1 MKKYIVIAIM
11 AIISASTYAQVLV
24 GGTNSTLI
32 PDAGPIFVSGNNN
45 VGARKDTLSLTGK
58 GLYFPRVD
66 LAKVTSFGSVPTV
79 PPAAPV
85 NNEYNT
91 RLDGLIVYNIANG
104 GVAGNSNPGVIGA
117 TEGTLTPGFWY
128 YENKSTTFNGG
139 IWKPLGSGVVVA
151 DTPANGDVKYEGGG
165 LKYWDVDQWKPLS
178 GQGLVPP
185 THDPNVT
192 VGLTGGKT
200 EIMVGE
206 IITLTSSEG
215 VTWLLAQS
223 DDYAELINGDSQ
235 LKGLAPGIV
244 TVRATTADN
253 RYNEFTV
260 TVKSANN
267 PDGSGNL
274 NVGSNTY
281 KTYEYS
287 GVTWMVTNS
296 KEGTS
301 SAQKYNNDNSRVN
314 GYYYTWAQ
322 AAGACP
328 AGWRLPAQAE
338 WNSLIAWI
346 NSNKTSEG
354 AKFWITDAGSAFA
367 GYYYT
372 GWYHWGTDGFWWGA
386 SSGLYGLGYTGGVGT
401 YTDTTSYWFSVR
413 CVKNNPL

>member
-1 MKKYIVIAIM
+1 MNTKIKCLLLVMLFITTTVCYGQIRTADTNTVNA
-11 AIISASTYAQVLV
+11 APGSSAFIDASSSSAY
-24 GGTNSTLI
+24 ND
-32 PDAGPIFVSGNNN
+32 PDDN
-45 VGARKDTLSLTGK
+45 LGK
-58 GLYFPRVD
+58 GLLFPRVD
-66 LAKVTSFGSVPTV
+66 LTTFTAFGGVVGLGNSHPTFYDGFV
-79 PPAAPV
+79 V
-85 NNEYNT
+85 YNT
-91 RLDGLIVYNIANG
+91 ASS
-104 GVAGNSNPGVIGA
+104 GVAGVGE
-117 TEGTLTPGFWY
+117 TEGQLSPGFWY
-128 YENKSTTFNGG
+128 YDNSNPTGETNALKLVSGT
-139 IWKPLGSGVVVA
+139 WKPLGSGVAVA

-367 GYYYT
+367 GGYAT
-372 GWYHWGTDGFWWGA
+372 GWDDWGTRGYWWGA
-386 SSGLYGLGYTGGVGT
+386 SSGLYGLGTTGGVST
-401 YTDTTSYWFSVR
+401 STSPTSYWFSVR

>member
-1 MKKYIVIAIM
+1 MNNFKKILFTAFVALF
-11 AIISASTYAQVLV
+11 AVCAYAQQSYLQIYPSVAESSV
-24 GGTNSTLI
+24 FI
-32 PDAGPIFVSGNNN
+32 DASMFPKEVNN
-45 VGARKDTLSLTGK
+45 GK
-58 GLYFPRVD
+58 GLVFPQVD
-66 LAKVTSFGSVPTV
+66 LVNFQFNLDGFDYGSIFVTAYDGMVV
-79 PPAAPV
+79 
-85 NNEYNT
+85 YNT
-91 RLDGLIVYNIANG
+91 VEGETLTT
-104 GVAGNSNPGVIGA
+104 GNRSGTKTSVVPGFYYFSNPGGA
-117 TEGTLTPGFWY
+117 LLAEQGHSGEILV
-128 YENKSTTFNGG
+128 KGG
-139 IWKPLGSGVVVA
+139 EWKPLGSGVA
-151 DTPANGDVKYEGGG
+151 SSTPSNGDVKYEGGG

-244 TVRATTADN
+244 TVCATTADN

-338 WNSLIAWI
+338 WNSLITWV
-346 NSNKTSEG
+346 NNNKTSEG

-367 GYYYT
+367 GVYN
-372 GWYHWGTDGFWWGA
+372 GGPWNGWGTYSNWWGA
-386 SSGLYGLGYTGGVGT
+386 SSGLYGNSSTSGVSSYTT
-401 YTDTTSYWFSVR
+401 PLTSYWFSVR
-413 CVKNNPL
+413 CVKNTL